1 MDTKTILNPKG
12 WLIGVGIV
20 SILFSLSNYMMG
32 GDVAT
37 TAFEAEY
44 GTLSDRELSMATGY
58 EEGWGLFGIPYG
70 ILAIASG
77 LLLSGS
83 DRAKM
88 EKAIA
93 SGLLLSGSDRAKMAL
108 TAGLAFMATFLAL
121 FTVSNGNGYEVPI
134 EQFVPLFVVL
144 LALTASGYLHM
155 NEDEAA
161 QESTEA

>member
-1 MDTKTILNPKG
+1 MDAKTILNPKG

-20 SILFSLSNYMMG
+20 NILFSAMNFLMG

-37 TAFEAEY
+37 TALEAEY
-44 GTLSDRELSMATGY
+44 GALSERELSIATGY

-88 EKAIA
+88 
-93 SGLLLSGSDRAKMAL
+93 AL
-108 TAGLAFMATFLAL
+108 TAGLAFIVTFLSL
-121 FTVSNGNGYEVPI
+121 LTISNGNGYEVPI
-134 EQFVPLFVVL
+134 PQAAPLFVLL

-155 NEDEAA
+155 NDDELSAT
-161 QESTEA
+161 ES

>member
-1 MDTKTILNPKG
+1 M
-12 WLIGVGIV
+12 
-20 SILFSLSNYMMG
+20 NYMTG
-32 GDVAT
+32 GDIAT
-37 TAFEAEY
+37 TALEAEY
-44 GTLSDRELSMATGY
+44 GALSERELSMATGY

-88 EKAIA
+88 
-93 SGLLLSGSDRAKMAL
+93 AL
-108 TAGLAFMATFLAL
+108 TAGLAFMATFFAL

-134 EQFVPLFVVL
+134 EQFVPLFAVL

-155 NEDEAA
+155 NDEEAEEAPAA
-161 QESTEA
+161 EA

>member
-88 EKAIA
+88 
-93 SGLLLSGSDRAKMAL
+93 AL
-108 TAGLAFMATFLAL
+108 TAGLAFMATFFAL
-121 FTVSNGNGYEVPI
+121 FTVSNGNGYEVPM
-134 EQFVPLFVVL
+134 EQFVPLFAVL

-155 NEDEAA
+155 NDDEAA

>member
-1 MDTKTILNPKG
+1 MDAKTILNPKG

-20 SILFSLSNYMMG
+20 NILFSISNYMMG

-37 TAFEAEY
+37 TALEAEY
-44 GTLSDRELSMATGY
+44 GALSDRELSMATGY

-70 ILAIASG
+70 IL
-77 LLLSGS
+77 
-83 DRAKM
+83 
-88 EKAIA
+88 AIA